1 MPPVKVRFPPSP
13 TGLLHVGSARTALY
27 NWLWARHTG
36 GSLVL
41 RFEDTDR
48 ARSTDG
54 AIDQALRV
62 LEWLGIDWDDGP
74 YRQTERFGFYAET
87 AQRLIDEGKAYRCYC
102 TPEQLETERE
112 AARAAGRPWI
122 YSGRCRT
129 RTDDPIGPSA
139 IRLIVPAEGETVIED
154 SVRGTVRWEN
164 ALLGDHVVVRSDGSP
179 TYQFANPVDDIDM
192 GVNTVVRGEDLLS
205 STPRQLALYDA
216 LGADWP
222 AYAHLPM
229 ILGPDKKK
237 LSKRH
242 GAVSVE
248 EFRDRGYLPETMRN
262 YLALLGWS
270 FDDHTTVMTTDELI
284 ERFTLDRI
292 TKSPAVF
299 DFQKL
304 EWLNGEHLRA
314 LAPDRYAADLLEH
327 LRHSGSPLADEPER
341 VAEAAPMVQDKLR
354 ELGGFEDFAGFLFRP
369 LRMDPDAWAKVE
381 ADPDARRSLD
391 AAEQRLRELDRW
403 DAEAIE
409 AALRAACEDTELKP
423 RVLFTPV
430 RVAISGRTVAPGLFE
445 SLAALG
451 REESLARIETAR
463 RNLEA
468 DG

>member
-74 YRQTERFGFYAET
+74 YRQTERFRFYTET

-102 TPEQLETERE
+102 TLEELEAERG

-129 RTDDPIGPSA
+129 RTDNPTEPSA

-154 SVRGTVRWEN
+154 AVRGTVRWEN

-270 FDDHTTVMTTDELI
+270 FDDHTTVMTTDELV

-314 LAPDRYAADLLEH
+314 LPPDRYAEHLLEH

-369 LRMDPDAWAKVE
+369 VRMDPEAWTKVE
-381 ADPDARRSLD
+381 ADLDAPRSLE
-391 AAEQRLRELDRW
+391 AAERRLGEVDRW

-409 AALRAACEDTELKP
+409 TALRAACEETGLKP

>member
-1 MPPVKVRFPPSP
+1 MGQVKVRFPPSP

-48 ARSTDG
+48 VRSTDD
-54 AIDQALRV
+54 AVEQALRV
-62 LEWLGIDWDDGP
+62 LEWLGITWDDGP
-74 YRQTERFGFYAET
+74 YRQTERFDLYAET
-87 AQRLIDEGKAYRCYC
+87 AARLVDEGKAYRCYC
-102 TPEQLETERE
+102 TPEELEAERE

-129 RTDDPIGPSA
+129 RADRPDGPFA
-139 IRLIVPAEGETVIED
+139 IRLIVPPEGETVIED
-154 SVRGTVRWEN
+154 AVRGTVRWEN
-164 ALLGDHVVVRSDGSP
+164 ALQGDHVIVRSDGSP
-179 TYQFANPVDDIDM
+179 TYQFANPVDDIAM
-192 GVNTVVRGEDLLS
+192 GVNTIIRGEDLLS

-216 LGADWP
+216 LGADQP
-222 AYAHLPM
+222 SYAHLPM

-270 FDDHTTVMTTDELI
+270 FDDHTTVMSTDELI

-292 TKSPAVF
+292 TRSPAVF
-299 DFQKL
+299 DREKL

-314 LAPDRYAADLLEH
+314 LAPDAYADALLEH
-327 LRHSGSPLADEPER
+327 LRHSGSPLADEAGR
-341 VAEAAPMVQDKLR
+341 VREAAPIVQDKLR
-354 ELGGFEDFAGFLFRP
+354 ELGGFEEFAGFLFRP
-369 LRMDPDAWAKVE
+369 LRMDPDAWARVE
-381 ADPDARRSLD
+381 GDPDALRSLI
-391 AAEQRLRELDRW
+391 AAQERLTALDTW
-403 DAEAIE
+403 EVEPIE
-409 AALRAACEDTELKP
+409 AAMRAACDDTGLKP
-423 RVLFTPV
+423 RAVFTPV
-430 RVAISGRTVAPGLFE
+430 RVAISGSTVAPGLFE
-445 SLAALG
+445 SLAVLG
-451 REESLARIETAR
+451 REESLVRIETAR